1 MRVSSG
7 RADVVMDPVAVN
19 QSGGEKMSFGSRRWK
34 ALHALAVVSVVV
46 LTACGTS
53 SGTPTSNAPVHF
65 DAQGSFTGLHI
76 ATGLPILEGDKAGAY
91 VVNQNGGIMGHQ
103 LIMDTVDDVGD
114 EADAVPA
121 LNREISVNNPIFIVG
136 FTTDEIHGVQSIF
149 DRHHLIDGWNGGD
162 THYDNNTDQ
171 WLWRCNASDS
181 QLGVAV
187 AAEAYDKGYRNAVIF
202 MSTAS
207 STQTLTPIIANAF
220 KALGGNVAGIVNIVP
235 GQSSYRSEVQKAVSY
250 HPDVIL
256 TQMEPSTG
264 AVALAD
270 FKEVNNLSVPF
281 IGTDLTGG
289 SDFIKAIGPA
299 VAKQHFLSVEGS
311 NALTAAGK
319 TFSDAYMKVNGHAP
333 LGGSAFAYD
342 CVIDFALAIT
352 KAKSFDDNVW
362 VKSIVAVSNPP
373 GTTVSDYKQGVDL
386 INAGTKIDYEG
397 ASGPMDFNQFHNVS
411 GAWDIV
417 QSNGDA
423 AGDITTVN
431 TITAVEIQAI
441 VNKMGTS

>member
-1 MRVSSG
+1 MTLRV
-7 RADVVMDPVAVN
+7 
-19 QSGGEKMSFGSRRWK
+19 FGNRLTGP
-34 ALHALAVVSVVV
+34 AFALAASLLVA
-46 LTACGTS
+46 ACGGTGGG
-53 SGTPTSNAPVHF
+53 SGYQEPTGDVHF
-65 DAQGSFTGLHI
+65 DAQGSFTGVHI
-76 ATGLPILEGDKAGAY
+76 ATGLPILEGDKAAAY
-91 VVNQNGGIMGHQ
+91 VVNQAGGILGHK

-121 LNREISVNNPIFIVG
+121 LNREISVNHPIFIVG
-136 FTTDEIHGVQSIF
+136 LTSDEIHGVQPIF

-162 THYDNNTDQ
+162 THYDNNADK

-202 MSTAS
+202 MSQAA

-264 AVALAD
+264 SVAMAD
-270 FKEVNNLSVPF
+270 FKEVDNLAIPF

-289 SDFIKAIGPA
+289 ADFIKAIGPSI
-299 VAKQHFLSVEGS
+299 AKAHFESVEGS
-311 NALTAAGK
+311 NALTQAGAAF
-319 TFSDAYMKVNGHAP
+319 TAAYQTVNGHAP

-352 KAKSFDDNVW
+352 KAKTFNPDVW
-362 VKSIVAVSNPP
+362 VNSITDVSNPP
-373 GTTVSDYKQGVDL
+373 GTAVSDYAKGVEMIKAGQK
-386 INAGTKIDYEG
+386 INYEG
-397 ASGPMDFNQFHNVS
+397 ASGPMDFNQYHNVN

-423 AGDITTVN
+423 AGDTTTLK
-431 TITAVEIQAI
+431 TITADEIQKI
-441 VNKMGTS
+441 VQKMPATSG

>member
-1 MRVSSG
+1 MKLASNYWRISAS
-7 RADVVMDPVAVN
+7 
-19 QSGGEKMSFGSRRWK
+19 
-34 ALHALAVVSVVV
+34 AVVSM
-46 LTACGTS
+46 LLLASCAGSATS
-53 SGTPTSNAPVHF
+53 TNKDPVHF
-65 DAQGSFTGLHI
+65 DAEGSFTGLHI

-91 VVNQNGGIMGHQ
+91 VVNQAGGILGHQ

-121 LNREISVNNPIFIVG
+121 TNREIAVNHPIFIVG
-136 FTTDEIHGVQSIF
+136 FTSDEIHGVQPIF
-149 DRHHLIDGWNGGD
+149 DRNHLIDGWNGGD
-162 THYDNNTDQ
+162 THFDNNADK

-187 AAEAYDKGYRNAVIF
+187 AAEAYDKGYRNAVLFI
-202 MSTAS
+202 SAAA
-207 STQTLTPIIANAF
+207 STQTLAPIIANAF
-220 KALGGNVAGIVNIVP
+220 KALGGNVAGTVTIVP

-270 FKEVNNLSVPF
+270 FKVVNNLSVPF

-289 SDFIKAIGPA
+289 ADFIKAIGPK
-299 VAKQHFLSVEGS
+299 VAQAHFLSVEGS
-311 NALTAAGK
+311 AALTAAG
-319 TFSDAYMKVNGHAP
+319 TQFLDAYKTVNGHAP

-362 VKSIVAVSNPP
+362 VNSIPDVSNPP
-373 GTTVSDYKQGVDL
+373 GTTVSDYKQGVDM
-386 INAGTKIDYEG
+386 INAGTDINYEG

-417 QSNGDA
+417 QATGDA
-423 AGDITTVN
+423 AGDITTVK
-431 TITAVEIQAI
+431 TISAEEIQAI
-441 VNKMGTS
+441 VNKMPAS

>member
-1 MRVSSG
+1 
-7 RADVVMDPVAVN
+7 
-19 QSGGEKMSFGSRRWK
+19 MSFGTHGKSLARL
-34 ALHALAVVSVVV
+34 ALSTSSVMVLA
-46 LTACGTS
+46 ACGGGGS
-53 SGTPTSNAPVHF
+53 SSSNQPSGPVHF
-65 DAQGSFTGLHI
+65 NAQGEFTGVHI
-76 ATGLPILEGDKAGAY
+76 ATGLPILEGDKAATY
-91 VVNQNGGIMGHQ
+91 VVNQAGGILGHQ

-121 LNREISVNNPIFIVG
+121 MNREISVNHPIFIVG
-136 FTTDEIHGVQSIF
+136 LTSDEIHGVQPIF

-162 THYDNNTDQ
+162 THYDNNTDK

-202 MSTAS
+202 MSQAA

-220 KALGGNVAGIVNIVP
+220 KALGGNVAGTVNIVP
-235 GQSSYRSEVQKAVSY
+235 GQSSYRSEVQKALSY

-264 AVALAD
+264 SVAMAD
-270 FKEVNNLSVPF
+270 FKEVNNLAVPF

-289 SDFIKAIGPA
+289 ADFIKAIGPS
-299 VAKQHFLSVEGS
+299 VAQAHFLSVEGS
-311 NALTAAGK
+311 NALTGAGAA
-319 TFSDAYMKVNGHAP
+319 FSAAYQTVNGHAP

-352 KAKSFDDNVW
+352 KANSFDDNVW
-362 VKSIVAVSNPP
+362 VNSITEVSNPP
-373 GTTVSDYKQGVDL
+373 GTAVSDYKTGVDMIKAGKK
-386 INAGTKIDYEG
+386 INYEG
-397 ASGPMDFNQFHNVS
+397 ASGPMDFNQYHNVN

-423 AGDITTVN
+423 AGDTNTVR
-431 TITAVEIQAI
+431 TITAEEIQQI
-441 VNKMGTS
+441 VQKMPSS

>member
-1 MRVSSG
+1 MSLASKHWRACASALASALLLASCNSSPSSSG
-7 RADVVMDPVAVN
+7 
-19 QSGGEKMSFGSRRWK
+19 G
-34 ALHALAVVSVVV
+34 
-46 LTACGTS
+46 
-53 SGTPTSNAPVHF
+53 NAPVHF
-65 DAQGSFTGLHI
+65 DGQGEFTGIHI
-76 ATGLPILEGDKAGAY
+76 ATGLPILEGDKAGTY
-91 VVNQNGGIMGHQ
+91 VVNQAGGILGHQ
-103 LIMDTVDDVGD
+103 LIMDVVDDVGD

-121 LNREISVNNPIFIVG
+121 MNREISVNKPIFIVG
-136 FTTDEIHGVQSIF
+136 LTSDEIHGVQPIF

-162 THYDNNTDQ
+162 THYDNNADK

-202 MSTAS
+202 MSVAA

-220 KALGGNVAGIVNIVP
+220 KALGGNVAGVVNIVP

-264 AVALAD
+264 AVAMAD
-270 FKEVNNLSVPF
+270 FKEVNNLAVPF

-289 SDFIKAIGPA
+289 SDFIKAIGPK
-299 VAKQHFLSVEGS
+299 VAQAHFLSVEGS
-311 NALTAAGK
+311 NALTSAGADFTAAYN
-319 TFSDAYMKVNGHAP
+319 TVNGHAP

-362 VKSIVAVSNPP
+362 VNSITEVSNPP
-373 GTTVSDYKQGVDL
+373 GTAVGNYKQAVDM
-386 INAGTKIDYEG
+386 INAGTKINYEG
-397 ASGPMDFNQFHNVS
+397 ASGPLDFNQFHNVS

-417 QSNGDA
+417 QANGDA
-423 AGDITTVN
+423 AGDIATVK
-431 TITAVEIQAI
+431 TISAEEINAI
-441 VNKMGTS
+441 LQKMPTS

>member
-1 MRVSSG
+1 MSLASKHWRVCASAVASILLLAACGGSTPSSG
-7 RADVVMDPVAVN
+7 N
-19 QSGGEKMSFGSRRWK
+19 
-34 ALHALAVVSVVV
+34 
-46 LTACGTS
+46 T
-53 SGTPTSNAPVHF
+53 NPVHF
-65 DAQGSFTGLHI
+65 DAQGSFTGVHI
-76 ATGLPILEGDKAGAY
+76 ATGLPILEGDKAATY
-91 VVNQNGGIMGHQ
+91 VVNQAGGILGHQ

-121 LNREISVNNPIFIVG
+121 LNREISVNSPIFIVG
-136 FTTDEIHGVQSIF
+136 LTSDEIHGVQPIF

-162 THYDNNTDQ
+162 THYDNNADQ

-202 MSTAS
+202 MSVAA

-220 KALGGNVAGIVNIVP
+220 KALGGTVAGIVNIVP

-264 AVALAD
+264 AVAMAD

-289 SDFIKAIGPA
+289 SDFIKAIGPK
-299 VAKQHFLSVEGS
+299 VAQTHFLSVEGS
-311 NALTAAGK
+311 NSLTAAGAQF
-319 TFSDAYMKVNGHAP
+319 TSAYTTVNGHAP

-362 VKSIVAVSNPP
+362 VNSITAVSNPP
-373 GTTVSDYKQGVDL
+373 GTAVSDYKTAVGMV
-386 INAGTKIDYEG
+386 NAGTKINYEG

-417 QSNGDA
+417 QSNGDS
-423 AGDITTVN
+423 AGDIKTVK
-431 TITAVEIQAI
+431 TISAEEINAI
-441 VNKMGTS
+441 VQKMPTS

>member
-1 MRVSSG
+1 MSLASNQWRICASAVASG
-7 RADVVMDPVAVN
+7 LLLAACGGSTATTANHDPVHV
-19 QSGGEKMSFGSRRWK
+19 
-34 ALHALAVVSVVV
+34 
-46 LTACGTS
+46 
-53 SGTPTSNAPVHF
+53 
-65 DAQGSFTGLHI
+65 DATGSFTGLHI
-76 ATGLPILEGDKAGAY
+76 ATGLPVLEGDKAGIY
-91 VVNQNGGIMGHQ
+91 VVNQAGGILGHQ
-103 LIMDTVDDVGD
+103 LIMDTVDTVGD

-121 LNREISVNNPIFIVG
+121 TNREISVNHPIFIVG
-136 FTTDEIHGVQSIF
+136 FTSDEIHGVQPIF
-149 DRHHLIDGWNGGD
+149 DRNHLVDGWNGGD
-162 THYDNNTDQ
+162 THFDNNADK

-202 MSTAS
+202 MSTAA

-220 KALGGNVAGIVNIVP
+220 KAMGGTVAGIVNIVP
-235 GQSSYRSEVQKAVSY
+235 GQSSYRSEVQKANAF

-264 AVALAD
+264 AVAMAD
-270 FKEVNNLSVPF
+270 WKEVNNLSVPF

-289 SDFIKAIGPA
+289 SDFIKAIGPK
-299 VAKQHFLSVEGS
+299 VAQAHFLSVEGS
-311 NALTAAGK
+311 SALTAAGAQF
-319 TFSDAYMKVNGHAP
+319 TSAYQTVNGHAP

-362 VKSIVAVSNPP
+362 VNSIMDVSNPP
-373 GTTVSDYKQGVDL
+373 GTAVSDYKTGVDM
-386 INAGTKIDYEG
+386 INAGKKINYEG

-423 AGDITTVN
+423 AGDIATVK
-431 TITAVEIQAI
+431 TITAVEIQK
-441 VNKMGTS
+441 VVDKMPAS

>member
-1 MRVSSG
+1 MT
-7 RADVVMDPVAVN
+7 
-19 QSGGEKMSFGSRRWK
+19 FGVHPKSLTRP
-34 ALHALAVVSVVV
+34 ALAIAAGLV
-46 LTACGTS
+46 LAACGGS
-53 SGTPTSNAPVHF
+53 SPGSSSNQPSGPVHF
-65 DAQGSFTGLHI
+65 DAQGSFTGVHI
-76 ATGLPILEGDKAGAY
+76 ATGLPILEGDKAAAY
-91 VVNQNGGIMGHQ
+91 VINQNGGILGHQ
-103 LIMDTVDDVGD
+103 LTMDTVDDVGD

-121 LNREISVNNPIFIVG
+121 LNREISVNNPVFIVG
-136 FTTDEIHGVQSIF
+136 LTSDEIHGVQPIF

-162 THYDNNTDQ
+162 THYDNNADK

-187 AAEAYDKGYRNAVIF
+187 ATEAYDKGYRNAVLFI
-202 MSTAS
+202 SQAA

-264 AVALAD
+264 SVAMAD
-270 FKEVNNLSVPF
+270 FKEVNNLAVPF
-281 IGTDLTGG
+281 VGTDLTGG
-289 SDFIKAIGPA
+289 SDFIKAIGPS
-299 VAKQHFLSVEGS
+299 VAKTHFLSVEGS
-311 NALTAAGK
+311 NALTDAGTTFTAAYQ
-319 TFSDAYMKVNGHAP
+319 TVNGHAP

-362 VKSIVAVSNPP
+362 VNSITAVSNPP
-373 GTTVSDYKQGVDL
+373 GTAVSDYKKAVDM
-386 INAGTKIDYEG
+386 IKAGQKVNYEG
-397 ASGPMDFNQFHNVS
+397 ASGPMDFNQFHNVN

-423 AGDITTVN
+423 AGDVTTVR
-431 TITAVEIQAI
+431 TITASEIQQ
-441 VNKMGTS
+441 VVQKMPAA